1 MTPHTLV
8 RLSELPLAAQL
19 RWQMVALRVADG
31 GLRIARVEAPDAD
44 LLAWLDG
51 HLREPFQW
59 MPCDAK
65 WIATTLAAEVEGYRA
80 LEDIVSDP
88 AHAAGV
94 EGIGISA
101 ATLAAEENPVV
112 RLVSSTLHD
121 AVADGASDIHF
132 EAMPEGLAIRFR
144 IDGLLVQAGEIRQ
157 PGGRTQAEQ
166 VVSRIKVLAELDIAE
181 TRIPQDGRF
190 KAVLSKPDEQ
200 TVDFRVS
207 VMPSLHGEDVVLRI
221 LDKRRLLQSAGT
233 LSLAGLGFEGRVAS
247 RLRELADRPH
257 GMVLVTGPT
266 GSGKTTT
273 LYALL
278 METMRPTEKT
288 ISIED
293 PVEYQL
299 PGVLQIPV
307 NEKKGLS
314 FARGLRSILRHDPD
328 RIMVGEIRDAETA
341 TIAVQ
346 AALTGHQV
354 LSSVHA
360 NGVFE
365 VVQRFTHMGVD
376 LQALATCLNGIVA
389 QRLVRLNCAHCREAC
404 QLEATQWQALGL
416 PGDPGPGLERG
427 RGCPACRGT
436 GLHHRRA
443 VAQYLVFDDEL
454 REAIVARMPLR
465 QLKALGE
472 LRGSLSWND
481 MLLPMLLRG
490 ELSPEEARRALAN

>member
-1 MTPHTLV
+1 MDLPPPI
-8 RLSELPLAAQL
+8 RLPELPLAALL
-19 RWQMVALRVADG
+19 RWQMLALRLADG
-31 GLRIARVEAPDAD
+31 RLRIARIEAPDAE

-51 HLREPFQW
+51 HLSEPFQW
-59 MPCDAK
+59 LPVAAD
-65 WIATTLAAEVEGYRA
+65 WIETTLAAEVEGYRA
-80 LEDIVSDP
+80 LDEIVADGAEP
-88 AHAAGV
+88 ASADGT
-94 EGIGISA
+94 GISA

-112 RLVSSTLHD
+112 RLVNSTLHD
-121 AVADGASDIHF
+121 AVADGASDIHL
-132 EAMPEGLAIRFR
+132 EATPEGLAIRFR
-144 IDGLLVQAGEIRQ
+144 IDGLLVQAGEIRHA
-157 PGGRTQAEQ
+157 GGRAQAEQ

-190 KAVLSKPDEQ
+190 KAMLGKQGEPPI
-200 TVDFRVS
+200 DFRVS

-233 LSLAGLGFEGRVAS
+233 LSLAGLGFDGGVAQ
-247 RLRELADRPH
+247 RLRQLADRPH

-278 METMRPTEKT
+278 METMRSTEKVV
-288 ISIED
+288 SIED

-307 NEKKGLS
+307 NEKKGLN

-346 AALTGHQV
+346 AALTGHLV

-376 LQALATCLNGIVA
+376 LQALAACLNGIVA
-389 QRLVRLNCAHCREAC
+389 QRLVRLNCPHCRTAC
-404 QLEATQWQALGL
+404 SVEPGQWQQLGL
-416 PGDPGPGLERG
+416 IGSPRPGLERG
-427 RGCPACRGT
+427 QGCPGCRGT
-436 GLHHRRA
+436 GLQGRRA
-443 VAQYLVFDDEL
+443 IAQHLTFDDEL
-454 REAIVARMPLR
+454 REAIVAHLPLR
-465 QLKALGE
+465 QLKALAGV
-472 LRGSLSWND
+472 RGSLSWSD
-481 MLLPMLLRG
+481 MLQPMLLRG
-490 ELSPEEARRALAN
+490 ELSPEEALRALAN